1 MRSEKL
7 WHVNHDPFTLCLPH
21 SVGWTQYFPPVQANY
36 IAICIPRF
44 QLESSKES
52 TFHAGETG
60 DVGSIPGER
69 ILVGYSHPWVIVSLF
84 NAITPQKH
92 HQRLHTAGVE
102 WSGDFSIITDLLI
115 NIFAWFSH

>member
-60 DVGSIPGER
+60 DVGSIPGLGRCPGEGN
-69 ILVGYSHPWVIVSLF
+69 GYPLQYSFLANSVDRGAWWAIVHRVVKSL
-84 NAITPQKH
+84 TG
-92 HQRLHTAGVE
+92 L
-102 WSGDFSIITDLLI
+102 SD
-115 NIFAWFSH
+115 

>member
-1 MRSEKL
+1 MRSERL

-60 DVGSIPGER
+60 DVGSIPGLGRCPGEGNGNPLQNSYPGNSMGR
-69 ILVGYSHPWVIVSLF
+69 GFWWATVILG
-84 NAITPQKH
+84 
-92 HQRLHTAGVE
+92 
-102 WSGDFSIITDLLI
+102 
-115 NIFAWFSH
+115 